1 MEAARA
7 AGLASA
13 IRPAWL
19 LRVRADERERVERL
33 SLRNGEAWLIGEVSP
48 NGRVGDVVVMR
59 SSEDRIYVVTGPSR
73 EQAIAVAE
81 ALR

>member
-33 SLRNGEAWLIGEVSP
+33 SLRNGEAWLGEASP

-81 ALR
+81 ALP